1 MTQKPA
7 RICFGLTE
15 EMDRESF
22 TLFLQL
28 AGNPDLAKTLSER
41 MTLEQIDQFVDAFT
55 HLLKEHLS
63 EKEYHSLF
71 LQS

>member
-1 MTQKPA
+1 MTHTPA

-22 TLFLQL
+22 ALFLQL

-41 MTLEQIDQFVDAFT
+41 MALEQIDQFVDTFT
-55 HLLKEHLS
+55 RLLKEHLS
-63 EKEYHSLF
+63 KKEYHSLF